1 MANEPP
7 VQLKEGKGMKK
18 NANITVSSAGKCGG
32 TYVDRNLLK
41 LLSERFGEAFTSLPP
56 EEIGPGSNFMDSF
69 ESKKKDFKLK
79 NLATRRDARVQL
91 FMPRLKRTPDLE
103 RYYERRSH
111 SVLLSKADF
120 QTIFDPVVDKIIKLI
135 EDQINQI
142 KKMDE
147 RHIETII
154 LVGGFGSSPYLNERL
169 TDWCEPRGIRLTIPA
184 TGA

>member
-1 MANEPP
+1 
-7 VQLKEGKGMKK
+7 
-18 NANITVSSAGKCGG
+18 
-32 TYVDRNLLK
+32 
-41 LLSERFGEAFTSLPP
+41 
-56 EEIGPGSNFMDSF
+56 MDSF

-91 FMPRLKRTPDLE
+91 FMPLLKRTPDLE

-135 EDQINQI
+135 EDQINRV
-142 KKMDE
+142 KRMDE
-147 RHIETII
+147 RPIETII

-169 TDWCEPRGIRLTIPA
+169 ADWCEPREIRLTIPA